1 MEVPLGLIDTLSSG
15 FKVIQRRPWLILLP
29 ILLDLW
35 LWLGPR
41 WSIQPLV
48 DSLLAWWQPA
58 NLPAELASTAETY
71 REFQQV
77 TGANF
82 NLWWLVDNNPTWLR
96 AALPGLTDPA
106 QWGTAPGSV
115 VIQPLALLWWT
126 PLLLALGAAL
136 GSLFLAAIASQVA
149 ALRASAPASDAPE
162 PTKAAATAEQPAG
175 IGFWLGRGLRT
186 FGLTVLL
193 GLILLALLIAASLLL
208 SLVMTPVLLIAP
220 QAGAA
225 VVSITTLL
233 LSWLAVVAYI
243 MLYFMLAALVSDGG
257 GLRQALWRSFN
268 VVYRNFWATLGL
280 VLLVTLILWGF
291 GLIWQRV
298 ATASPL
304 GVLVAIV
311 GNAVLVTG
319 LTAARLIFYQQRS
332 AAWLAAQPTPAPAAA
347 PTDDADR

>member
-15 FKVIQRRPWLILLP
+15 FKVVQRRPWLLLLP

-71 REFQQV
+71 REFLQV

-96 AALPGLTDPA
+96 TALPGLTDPA
-106 QWGTAPGSV
+106 QWGTAPSSV
-115 VIQPLALLWWT
+115 AIQPLALLWWA
-126 PLLLALGAAL
+126 PLLLLLGVAL
-136 GSLFLAAIASQVA
+136 GSLFLTAIASQVA

-162 PTKAAATAEQPAG
+162 PAQAAATPEQPAG
-175 IGFWLGRGLRT
+175 IGLWLRRGLRT
-186 FGLTVLL
+186 FVLTVLL
-193 GLILLALLIAASLLL
+193 GLILLALLMAASLLL

-243 MLYFMLAALVSDGG
+243 MLYFMLAALVSDGI

-291 GLIWQRV
+291 GLIWQRL
-298 ATASPL
+298 AAASPW
-304 GVLVAIV
+304 GVLAAIV
-311 GNAVLVTG
+311 GNAVLVVG
-319 LTAARLIFYQQRS
+319 LTAARLIFYQQRC
-332 AAWLAAQPTPAPAAA
+332 AVWLAAQPAPAPHI
-347 PTDDADR
+347 DSNG

>member
-1 MEVPLGLIDTLSSG
+1 MGLIDTLSSG
-15 FKVIQRRPWLILLP
+15 FKVVQRRPWLILP
-29 ILLDLW
+29 PVLLDLW

-58 NLPAELASTAETY
+58 NLPTELASTAETY
-71 REFQQV
+71 REFLQV

-96 AALPGLTDPA
+96 TALPSLIDPA
-106 QWGTAPGSV
+106 HLGAAPGVV

-126 PLLLALGAAL
+126 PLLLVLGAAL
-136 GSLFLAAIASQVA
+136 GSLFLATVAAAVA
-149 ALRASAPASDAPE
+149 ALRANNATDAASEPAAPDASAR
-162 PTKAAATAEQPAG
+162 QQAG

-186 FGLTVLL
+186 FMLTALL
-193 GLILLALLIAASLLL
+193 GLILLALLLAASLLL

-220 QAGAA
+220 QAGAV

-243 MLYFMLAALVSDGG
+243 MLYFVLAALISDGG

-280 VLLVTLILWGF
+280 VVLVTLILWGF
-291 GLIWQRV
+291 GLIWQRL
-298 ATASPL
+298 ATASPV

-311 GNAVLVTG
+311 GNAVLVAG

-332 AAWLAAQPTPAPAAA
+332 AAWLAALSPSAATA
-347 PTDDADR
+347 NGDAER